1 MEDYR
6 GSGHVGNGGVD
17 VYRRGT
23 CPLGACVD
31 RNAAAMARLPVV
43 RGADLTDGPGGR
55 CGGDAQ
61 AGAGKAIDT
70 VVSSEALLNDGVGVV
85 LFLTILHAAAA
96 PGGITVLGVGRL
108 LAQEA
113 LGGAVLGFCTGL
125 FIYHLLK
132 QARNFQVE
140 VLLTLALVMGTYS
153 LASAL
158 NMWRPSPSSLPD
170 C

>member
-1 MEDYR
+1 LISPTD
-6 GSGHVGNGGVD
+6 
-17 VYRRGT
+17 
-23 CPLGACVD
+23 
-31 RNAAAMARLPVV
+31 PVAV
-43 RGADLTDGPGGR
+43 VAVTR
-55 CGGDAQ
+55 Q

-70 VVSSEALLNDGVGVV
+70 VVSSESLLNDGVGVV
-85 LFLTILHAAAA
+85 LFLTILPAA
-96 PGGITVLGVGRL
+96 PGGITPLGVGRM

-113 LGGAVLGFCTGL
+113 VGGAVLGFCTGL

-158 NMWRPSPSSLPD
+158 NT
-170 C
+170 